1 MNNKYTAMF
10 DYQIALGTYGPWIA
24 MAPGSARFQVSE
36 QACAMLR
43 DGILSSAP
51 SERRACLVR
60 EAVSLWHQRSCHA
73 SELKWFEHVET
84 RSQLEL
90 KRVGKKLKQGDF
102 LEGL

>member
-1 MNNKYTAMF
+1 ML
-10 DYQIALGTYGPWIA
+10 DDQISLGAILGPGLLW

-60 EAVSLWHQRSCHA
+60 EAVMLWQ
-73 SELKWFEHVET
+73 
-84 RSQLEL
+84 
-90 KRVGKKLKQGDF
+90 
-102 LEGL
+102 

>member
-1 MNNKYTAMF
+1 MGLGILRESTLTILTPGNWKSPICLHTHAYTAMF

-60 EAVSLWHQRSCHA
+60 EAVSLWHQR
-73 SELKWFEHVET
+73 
-84 RSQLEL
+84 
-90 KRVGKKLKQGDF
+90 
-102 LEGL
+102 

>member
-1 MNNKYTAMF
+1 MF

-60 EAVSLWHQRSCHA
+60 EAVSLWHQR
-73 SELKWFEHVET
+73 
-84 RSQLEL
+84 
-90 KRVGKKLKQGDF
+90 
-102 LEGL
+102 